1 MINYNITSENPES
14 IKSRKAKLSAAFP
27 DRDPDKMYNIL
38 HLYDEAYLSAKEY
51 FSYYFPMTTET
62 VVKYINDSGLGRIW
76 QFITDAIF
84 DEGINALF
92 SLIDKRSSKYRNI
105 LERSEELFG
114 FPISSYS
121 QSEEYIKRIRIYRNH
136 RSAHF
141 GDNYFEENSSIA
153 YDDPVIM
160 LENLRRDRKDFNQKY
175 LDLEDL
181 SYDELKNDFTRNIP
195 YLIKMLDAPLD
206 GRQIRRELIE
216 YLDAVVKEKI

>member
-38 HLYDEAYLSAKEY
+38 HWYDEAYLSAKEY

-141 GDNYFEENSSIA
+141 GDIS
-153 YDDPVIM
+153 
-160 LENLRRDRKDFNQKY
+160 RR
-175 LDLEDL
+175 
-181 SYDELKNDFTRNIP
+181 
-195 YLIKMLDAPLD
+195 
-206 GRQIRRELIE
+206 IR
-216 YLDAVVKEKI
+216 VSGMTTP

>member
-141 GDNYFEENSSIA
+141 GDNYFEENSSIG